1 MFFPAM
7 DSMLTITAFSSPTL
21 TMLVGSTKSL
31 SMRAYVFQP
40 DILSCFGCPDNLV
53 AEIVCRAV
61 KSVGVERYVRASGL
75 EITCR
80 VYVVLRLEHLD
91 DIRQGKP
98 VLGQTGIIE
107 EDIYLHVAF
116 AVALYFRHGGDKAQV
131 LFHHSRV
138 LA

>member
-1 MFFPAM
+1 
-7 DSMLTITAFSSPTL
+7 MLTITAFSFADLDHAGRFDKVP
-21 TMLVGSTKSL
+21 VY
-31 SMRAYVFQP
+31 ACYVFQP